1 MMNLKSIF
9 LSVLGI
15 CFTSIIF
22 GISIISQPADASC
35 LNSDETDFQVNQ
47 LNEGK
52 INE

>member
-9 LSVLGI
+9 MSILGI

-22 GISIISQPADASC
+22 GISITSQPADASC
-35 LNSDETDFQVNQ
+35 LNSDETDFQVIK
-47 LNEGK
+47 LNKGD

>member
-1 MMNLKSIF
+1 MNLKSIF
-9 LSVLGI
+9 LSVVGI

-35 LNSDETDFQVNQ
+35 LNSDETDFQVNE

>member
-1 MMNLKSIF
+1 MNLKSIF
-9 LSVLGI
+9 LSVVAI

-22 GISIISQPADASC
+22 GISIISLPADASC
-35 LNSDETDFQVNQ
+35 LNNNEKDFQVNE

>member
-1 MMNLKSIF
+1 MNLKSIF

-35 LNSDETDFQVNQ
+35 LNSDEKDFQVKK

-52 INE
+52 IN

>member
-35 LNSDETDFQVNQ
+35 LNIDETDFQVNE

>member
-9 LSVLGI
+9 LSILGI

-35 LNSDETDFQVNQ
+35 LNISEKDIQVNE
-47 LNEGK
+47 LNKGD

>member
-35 LNSDETDFQVNQ
+35 LNSDETDFQVNL